1 MQGLPVAIGTGRRR
15 NAGNRTSVSNISG
28 SDQGSGNSSGSDSGR
43 SSSSSRIGHRL
54 SDGDSSITSIDAS
67 ISSITSTTIDGPDI
81 VGRNKNGRSRGVN
94 RHEHRKRMSNE
105 SSGGSSPLSCESS
118 FDVDTSRAARCS
130 GVNRI
135 TGMNMAANVKPNAKM
150 RSGIAMSMSNVCCC
164 GQGMPQLYGY
174 CGNCL
179 R

>member
-15 NAGNRTSVSNISG
+15 IAGNRTSGSNISG

-67 ISSITSTTIDGPDI
+67 ISSITSTTIDDPGI
-81 VGRNKNGRSRGVN
+81 VERKKNGRSRGVN

-105 SSGGSSPLSCESS
+105 SSGGSSPLSSESS
-118 FDVDTSRAARCS
+118 FDVDTSRASRFP

-135 TGMNMAANVKPNAKM
+135 TGMNIPAYVKPNAKM
-150 RSGIAMSMSNVCCC
+150 RSGFGMSMRTVCYC
-164 GQGMPQLYGY
+164 GRGMPQQYGC